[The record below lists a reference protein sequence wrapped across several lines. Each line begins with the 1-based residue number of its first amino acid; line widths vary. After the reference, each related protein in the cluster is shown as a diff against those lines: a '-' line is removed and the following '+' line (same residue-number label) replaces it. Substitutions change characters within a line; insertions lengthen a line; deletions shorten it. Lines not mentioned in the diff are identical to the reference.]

1 MFERIINVKWLYKL
15 EYKYSKFAINNLML
29 VIVIG
34 QAMVYFA
41 DLFAP
46 AAQVSYRLSLSF
58 SAVMQGEIWRILTFI
73 FVPPYFSSLFFLAI
87 SLYFY
92 YFIGSTLE
100 RTWGAF
106 KFNMYY
112 LLGIL
117 GTILGSVVVWL
128 IAPNYYGL
136 VTLNQLNLSLFFAF
150 AMLYPDMQLML
161 FFIIPVKIK
170 YLAFFSASVMVF
182 QLFTSS
188 WGIKIATIM
197 ALINFFIFFG
207 NTFITKTKNYFKY
220 KQQRRNWRK

>member
-1 MFERIINVKWLYKL
+1 MKWLYKL

-46 AAQVSYRLSLSF
+46 AAQISYKLALSWQG
-58 SAVMQGEIWRILTFI
+58 VMQGEIWRIFTFV
-73 FVPPYFSSLFFLAI
+73 FVPPYFSSVFFLAI

-117 GTILGSVVVWL
+117 GAIVGSVIVWV
-128 IAPNYYGL
+128 IAPTYYGL

-150 AMLYPDMQLML
+150 AMLYPDMQIML
-161 FFIIPVKIK
+161 FFVVPVKIK
-170 YLAFFSASVMVF
+170 YLAFFSAAVMFF

-188 WGIKIATIM
+188 WGTRVATVM

-207 NTFITKTKNYFKY
+207 GNFTKSVKNYFKY
-220 KQQRRNWRK
+220 KNQRKNWRR